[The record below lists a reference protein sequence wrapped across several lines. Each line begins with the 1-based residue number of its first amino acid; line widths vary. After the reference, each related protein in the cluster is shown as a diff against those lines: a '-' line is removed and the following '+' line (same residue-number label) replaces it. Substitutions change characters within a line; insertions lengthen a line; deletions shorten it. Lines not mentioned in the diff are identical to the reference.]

1 LIPSR
6 YLARAARN
14 GNFIVIRYAEE
25 TKAGKKKKNNNPP
38 LQCKIVVG
46 VDETPEMG
54 RSGGEDFFFSSPSPS
69 LSLSLSLF
77 LFFFLSLLFFFF
89 FFFFINRCIRR
100 GLWAP

>member
-69 LSLSLSLF
+69 LSLSLFFSFFSL
-77 LFFFLSLLFFFF
+77 SSFFFF
-89 FFFFINRCIRR
+89 FFF
-100 GLWAP
+100 L